1 MPCVRRPGASGSDDV
16 VDTRGASRPG
26 AVTALPG
33 VIGLALVAL
42 VTAACAGGGGAPADP
57 PPPTRLARA
66 FDLQAHRGGADLT
79 SENTLEAFARA
90 LDIGVTTLELDAQ
103 VTRDGAVVVA
113 HDNRVNPDTCRD
125 TSPAGLSDDLF
136 PYSGK
141 PFRLLTLAQVR
152 TLDCGYQPTP
162 DHPDQRAVS
171 GAHVPEL
178 REVVD
183 LLRER
188 GADDVGLNVEIKV
201 QADDLGLTVPRTEY
215 AAKVWAVLDEGG
227 VADRATIQS
236 FDWASLTAVHH
247 IAPGA
252 RLVALVSP
260 ERLEQGKE
268 SASPWLGG
276 IDIDDVGGDVV
287 RAASGIAGV
296 VALSPRE
303 DLPVDAA
310 LVRSAHAAGL
320 AVVPWTVDDEDDMG
334 RLVDLGVDGLI
345 TNRPDLLRTV
355 LARRGLATPPSH
367 PAAG

>member
-1 MPCVRRPGASGSDDV
+1 VRRPGASVSDDV
-16 VDTRGASRPG
+16 VDVRGVPRPG
-26 AVTALPG
+26 AVTALG
-33 VIGLALVAL
+33 GGIVLALVLGVAG
-42 VTAACAGGGGAPADP
+42 CAGGGGAPADA
-57 PPPTRLARA
+57 PTRLART

-79 SENTLEAFARA
+79 SENTLEAFSRA

-125 TSPAGLSDDLF
+125 TSPASPSDDLF

-171 GAHVPEL
+171 GATVPEL

-188 GADDVGLNVEIKV
+188 GADDVGLNVEVKV
-201 QADDLGLTVPRTEY
+201 QADDLGLTVPRAEY

-227 VADRATIQS
+227 VAGRATIQS
-236 FDWASLTAVHH
+236 FDWASLTAVHR
-247 IAPGA
+247 IAPRA

-260 ERLEQGKE
+260 ERLERGE
-268 SASPWLGG
+268 EGASPWLGG

-287 RAASGIAGV
+287 GAASRLAGV

-334 RLVDLGVDGLI
+334 HLVDLGVDGLI

-355 LARRGLATPPSH
+355 LTQRGLATPPSH

>member
-1 MPCVRRPGASGSDDV
+1 MVA
-16 VDTRGASRPG
+16 TRGEPRPC
-26 AVTALPG
+26 AATALAG
-33 VIGLALVAL
+33 TIVLALVAL
-42 VTAACAGGGGAPADP
+42 LVAACAGGGGPPADA
-57 PPPTRLARA
+57 PTRRAGA

-79 SENTLEAFARA
+79 SENTLEAFSRA

-125 TSPAGLSDDLF
+125 TSPASPSDDLF

-141 PFRLLTLAQVR
+141 PFRLLTLAQVS
-152 TLDCGYQPTP
+152 TLDCGFQPTP

-171 GAHVPEL
+171 GARVPEL

-201 QADDLGLTVPRTEY
+201 QADDLGLTVPRDEY

-227 VADRATIQS
+227 VADRATVQS
-236 FDWASLTAVHH
+236 FDWASLTAVHR
-247 IAPGA
+247 IAPRA

-260 ERLEQGKE
+260 ERLERGE
-268 SASPWLGG
+268 EGASPWLGG
-276 IDIDDVGGDVV
+276 IDIDAVDGDVV

-296 VALSPRE
+296 VALSPRQ
-303 DLPVDAA
+303 DLPVDAT
-310 LVRSAHAAGL
+310 LVRTAHAAGL
-320 AVVPWTVDDEDDMG
+320 VVVPWTVDDEDDMA

-345 TNRPDLLRTV
+345 TNRPDLLRAV
-355 LARRGLATPPSH
+355 LTRRGLATPPSH

>member
-1 MPCVRRPGASGSDDV
+1 MWA
-16 VDTRGASRPG
+16 RGTGMA
-26 AVTALPG
+26 
-33 VIGLALVAL
+33 LALVAL
-42 VTAACAGGGGAPADP
+42 VACSGGGGTPADA
-57 PPPTRLARA
+57 PTRLARS
-66 FDLQAHRGGADLT
+66 FDLQAHRGGAALT
-79 SENTLEAFARA
+79 SENTVAAFSRA
-90 LDIGVTTLELDAQ
+90 LDLGVTTLELDTQ

-113 HDNRVNPDTCRD
+113 HDNRVNPDKCRD
-125 TSPAGLSDDLF
+125 TSPAKPSDDLF

-152 TLDCGYQPTP
+152 TLDCGYQPAP
-162 DHPDQRAVS
+162 DFPDQRAVP
-171 GAHVPEL
+171 GARVPEL

-201 QADDLGLTVPRTEY
+201 QADDLGLTVPREEY

-227 VADRATIQS
+227 LADRATIQS
-236 FDWASLTAVHH
+236 FDWASLTAVHR
-247 IAPGA
+247 IAPRA

-260 ERLEQGKE
+260 ERLELGE
-268 SASPWLGG
+268 DGASPWLGG
-276 IDIDDVGGDVV
+276 IDVDEVGGDVV
-287 RAASGIAGV
+287 RAASSIEGV

-320 AVVPWTVDDEDDMG
+320 SVVPWTVDDEDVMG

-355 LARRGLATPPSH
+355 LTQRGLATPPSH